1 MFVKE
6 KVRVWFILGLTALL
20 LVTSGLSTASAEPPP
35 PQGER
40 PFIMPF
46 AGPPGPDTWFFLQA
60 YGNTT
65 FAYRFRNNV
74 YYGGQG
80 LHFGLDL
87 AAPCGTLVRT
97 IGDGVVYSVDS
108 WHGAG
113 PHNLLIN
120 HSNGYASFYGHL
132 LVRSKLNVGQ
142 KVVAGEIVALSGDPD
157 LTCISRPHI
166 HLEIRDSETHA
177 IGYNPLDLIEADW
190 ERLVLIGAEPI
201 RFEMDMANPRRWTDL
216 FEQPETRFGH
226 PLVNNYASPWP
237 FDW

>member
-1 MFVKE
+1 MQKIRISV
-6 KVRVWFILGLTALL
+6 ILGLTALL
-20 LVTSGLSTASAEPPP
+20 LITTGLNAASAEPALQ
-35 PQGER
+35 QGEK

-46 AGPPGPDTWFFLQA
+46 AGPPGPDSWFFLQA

-74 YYGGQG
+74 YFGGQG

-87 AAPCGTLVRT
+87 AAPCGTPVRA

-120 HSNGYASFYGHL
+120 HPNGFASFYGHL
-132 LVRSKLNVGQ
+132 LVRSSLRPGQ

-166 HLEIRDSETHA
+166 HLEIRDSKTHA
-177 IGYNPLDLIEADW
+177 FAYNPLTLIEADW
-190 ERLVLIGAEPI
+190 ERLALIGAEPV
-201 RFEMDMANPRRWTDL
+201 RFEMDMENPRRWTDL

-226 PLVNNYASPWP
+226 LLVNNYASPWP

>member
-1 MFVKE
+1 MFLRNE
-6 KVRVWFILGLTALL
+6 VRVCIILGLIALL
-20 LVTSGLSTASAEPPP
+20 LVTTGLSAASAEPSP
-35 PQGER
+35 PQEER

-74 YYGGQG
+74 YFGGQG

-87 AAPCGTLVRT
+87 AAPCGTPVRA
-97 IGDGVVYSVDS
+97 IGDGVVHSVDS

-132 LVRSKLNVGQ
+132 LVRSRMKVGE
-142 KVVAGEIVALSGDPD
+142 KVVAGDIVALSGDPD
-157 LTCISRPHI
+157 LTCVSRPHI

-177 IGYNPLDLIEADW
+177 RAYNPLNLIEADW
-190 ERLVLIGAEPI
+190 ERLALIGGEPM
-201 RFEMDMANPRRWTDL
+201 RFEMDMENPTRWTDL
-216 FEQPETRFGH
+216 FDQPETRFGH
-226 PLVNNYASPWP
+226 PLVNDYASPWP
-237 FDW
+237 YDW

>member
-1 MFVKE
+1 MFLMQKI
-6 KVRVWFILGLTALL
+6 RIYIILGLTALL
-20 LVTSGLSTASAEPPP
+20 LITSGLNAASAEPSL

-46 AGPPGPDTWFFLQA
+46 AGPPGPDSWFFLQA

-65 FAYRFRNNV
+65 FAYRFRNSI

-87 AAPCGTLVRT
+87 AAPCGTPVRA
-97 IGDGVVYSVDS
+97 IGDGIVYSVDS

-120 HSNGYASFYGHL
+120 HPNGFASFYGHL
-132 LVRSKLNVGQ
+132 LVRSSMRPGQ
-142 KVVAGEIVALSGDPD
+142 RVVAGEIVALSGDPD

-177 IGYNPLDLIEADW
+177 FAYNPLILIEADW
-190 ERLVLIGAEPI
+190 ERLALIGAEPI
-201 RFEMDMANPRRWTDL
+201 RFEMDMENPRRWTDL
-216 FEQPETRFGH
+216 FEQPEIRFGH
-226 PLVNNYASPWP
+226 LLVNNYASPWP

>member
-1 MFVKE
+1 MA
-6 KVRVWFILGLTALL
+6 LTVLL
-20 LVTSGLSTASAEPPP
+20 MVTTGVNTVSADKSP

-46 AGPPGPDTWFFLQA
+46 AGPPGADTWFFLQA

-87 AAPCGTLVRT
+87 AAPCGTPVRA

-120 HSNGYASFYGHL
+120 HPNGFASLYGHL
-132 LVRSKLNVGQ
+132 LVRSRMKVGQ
-142 KVVAGEIVALSGDPD
+142 KVKAGEVIALSGDPD
-157 LTCISRPHI
+157 LTCISRPHL
-166 HLEIRDSETHA
+166 HLEIRDSEKHA
-177 IGYNPLDLIEADW
+177 FAYNPLDLIEADW
-190 ERLVLIGAEPI
+190 ERLVLIGAGPT
-201 RFEMDMANPRRWTDL
+201 RFEMDMENPRKWIDL
-216 FEQPETRFGH
+216 REQPDTLFGH